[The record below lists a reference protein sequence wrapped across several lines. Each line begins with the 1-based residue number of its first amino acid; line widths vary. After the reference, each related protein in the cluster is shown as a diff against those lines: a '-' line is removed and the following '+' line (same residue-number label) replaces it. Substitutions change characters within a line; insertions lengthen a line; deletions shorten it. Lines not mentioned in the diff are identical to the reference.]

1 MPFPSLSP
9 IAVFTYKKL
18 SPLKETIT
26 ALQKNT
32 LAKSSELIVYSDG
45 PKGENDLSRIEEV
58 RTYLKNIEGFKTVTI
73 KEARDNKGLATSI
86 ISGVS
91 EILKNY
97 NSVIVLED
105 DLVTSVNFLGFMNQ
119 ALKEYETDHRIHS
132 IAGYTVPIE
141 IPEHYPFDSYFTQ
154 RASSWGWAT
163 WKDQWEKVDWAVS
176 DYPAFSKN
184 KMAQRKFNA
193 MGSDMSGML
202 AKQMTGQISSW
213 AIRWCYHQ
221 FKYGLFSVYPTVSKV
236 ANIGFGEAA
245 THTKGSHNRF
255 ATPLDVSLKK
265 IFKLN
270 PDPELDTRFVKQFI
284 AKYSLKTRA
293 LYKIKDFLGIKNSL

>member
-18 SPLKETIT
+18 TPLKETIT

-32 LAKSSELIVYSDG
+32 LAKGSELIVYSDG
-45 PKGENDLSRIEEV
+45 PKGESDRGQIEEV
-58 RTYLKNIEGFKTVTI
+58 RSFLKRIDGFKTITI
-73 KEARDNKGLATSI
+73 KEAGQNKGLATSI
-86 ISGVS
+86 IDGVS
-91 EILKNY
+91 EILKSY

-105 DLVTSVNFLGFMNQ
+105 DLVTSVNFLDFMNQ
-119 ALKEYETDHRIHS
+119 ALKTYETDRCVHS

-141 IPEHYPFDSYFTQ
+141 APKDYPFDNYFTR

-163 WKDQWEKVDWAVS
+163 WKDRWDKVDWAVS
-176 DYPAFSKN
+176 DYPVFSRDKV
-184 KMAQRKFNA
+184 AQRKFNA

-221 FKYGLFSVYPTVSKV
+221 FKHSLFSAYPTVSKV

-245 THTKGSHNRF
+245 THTKGNQNRF
-255 ATPLDVSLKK
+255 ATPLDVTSRKNFNLK
-265 IFKLN
+265 
-270 PDPELDTRFVKQFI
+270 PAPELDRRFVKQFV
-284 AKYSLKTRA
+284 AKYSLRTRA
-293 LYKIKDFLGIKNSL
+293 FYKIKDFLGI